1 MRLSKNSQGWWIIIY
16 KATKMEDDSG
26 EREDTF
32 DKNNTEDTSFL
43 MAEEPFTLE
52 FLRGQILLQNV
63 PSKYTSK

>member
-1 MRLSKNSQGWWIIIY
+1 
-16 KATKMEDDSG
+16 MEDDSG